1 MRAVKRVIEIQKESG
16 GNVIAFHS
24 TLHRKSEKDEIAHAK
39 KIFDEVEKLFQEA
52 NIPVDTRIISDHNPE
67 DYIKNICTAEDYNLI
82 VLGYSGTHGI
92 LRRRVLGSIPTQVM
106 NNALCDVLLVK

>member
-1 MRAVKRVIEIQKESG
+1 ME
-16 GNVIAFHS
+16 
-24 TLHRKSEKDEIAHAK
+24 HAK
-39 KIFDEVEKLFQEA
+39 KIVDEVEKLFGEA
-52 NIPVDTRIISDHNPE
+52 NIEVDTRIISDNNPE
-67 DYIKNICTAEDYNLI
+67 DYIKTICTAEEYNLI